1 MNDPERLLRGGS
13 LLERELLESAS
24 SDAGSDAAYRRV
36 QQVIGTAAAI
46 GVASSSASAN
56 GAALGAGKVKAAA
69 YLLFGKWLAI
79 GATAG
84 TVVAGTAYVALG
96 PSRSAPERHEQSSLP
111 RAAPPLITAPP
122 ITTAPA
128 ASEGGRGVAE
138 AKSPADAPPGVLP
151 SHATAPPA
159 LLTRRERPHG
169 EGPAPAGS
177 GAASPATD
185 IEHPEAT
192 PPAKRLAEEVYLVDT
207 ARAALARNDPE
218 AALAVLARHRAEFP
232 AGALRVEVAVL
243 GVRALLGAGRRAEA
257 EREGSR
263 VLAAHPTGPYAE
275 RVRALLAGR
284 EKP

>member
-56 GAALGAGKVKAAA
+56 GAALGAGKV
-69 YLLFGKWLAI
+69 LAI

-232 AGALRVEVAVL
+232 AGALRVGPACR
-243 GVRALLGAGRRAEA
+243 GRAGRVSRARRASHGALRGAGARAPSRTRKTVIARRP
-257 EREGSR
+257 SR
-263 VLAAHPTGPYAE
+263 HS
-275 RVRALLAGR
+275 
-284 EKP
+284 